1 VQKRWSVRGRI
12 VANWLCKV
20 MKTYHNIVLAG
31 FLATTA
37 HSACCGEV
45 GAPSTQ
51 GLATSGSLQSSTFS
65 GKVTETMNT
74 GGYTYVR
81 LESGTNRIWA
91 AAPQTEVKVGD
102 SATIADAMAM
112 ANYHSKTL
120 NRDFDVVYFAAK
132 LMLNGNRATTGPRSA
147 ELPKNHPP
155 IGGASASSKID
166 FAGIKKAKGGKT
178 IEEII
183 AEKAKLKGHQ
193 VTIRGKVVKYN
204 AMILG
209 KNWVHLRDGT
219 GGPGSND
226 LLITT
231 GAAVKIGDTVVA
243 TGVVSL
249 NKDFGSNYKYDV
261 MIEDAKLV
269 VE

>member
-1 VQKRWSVRGRI
+1 
-12 VANWLCKV
+12 
-20 MKTYHNIVLAG
+20 MKIYLNILLAG
-31 FLATTA
+31 ILATAA
-37 HSACCGEV
+37 HSGYCGEAA
-45 GAPSTQ
+45 APSTHAS
-51 GLATSGSLQSSTFS
+51 ATSGSVQNSTFS
-65 GKVTETMNT
+65 GKVIETMNT

-81 LESGTNRIWA
+81 LVSGTNKLWA
-91 AAPQTEVKVGD
+91 AGPQSEVKVGD
-102 SATIADAMAM
+102 SVAISDAMPM
-112 ANYHSKTL
+112 PNYHSKTL
-120 NRDFDVVYFAAK
+120 NRDFEVVYFAAD
-132 LMLNGNRATTGPRSA
+132 LTINGNRATIGPKAA

-155 IGGASASSKID
+155 ISGSPGGSKID
-166 FAGIKKAKGGKT
+166 FGGIKKAKGGKT

-183 AEKAKLKGHQ
+183 AEKAKLKGRQ
-193 VTIRGKVVKYN
+193 VTVRAKVVKYN

-219 GGPGSND
+219 GGQGSND

-231 GAAVKIGDTVVA
+231 ASTVKLGDTVVA